1 VDDRLRVLDDS
12 GAPIPGLYAMGDCA
26 SVKGYHL
33 PATAQVAAQEGTYL
47 AAGADRV
54 GCHLAP
60 RPPAT
65 CLIQCRPRPCML
77 ATRAP
82 ALNTL
87 ARDRAAE
94 VPPFSFRNFGVLAYL
109 GGWTALFDKSQANKD
124 AIRVSGRAAWLL
136 WRSAYLTKTVS
147 WRNKVLIPVYWYAC
161 RCPRLSTGLIEHSAD
176 SISSAVLRLSG
187 CRFVT
192 WVFGRDIGR
201 L

>member
-1 VDDRLRVLDDS
+1 MR
-12 GAPIPGLYAMGDCA
+12 
-26 SVKGYHL
+26 
-33 PATAQVAAQEGTYL
+33 AT
-47 AAGADRV
+47 
-54 GCHLAP
+54 
-60 RPPAT
+60 
-65 CLIQCRPRPCML
+65 
-77 ATRAP
+77 

-109 GGWTALFDKSQANKD
+109 GGWTALFDKSQTDKD

-161 RCPRLSTGLIEHSAD
+161 KWPRRPAAGSEHGAD
-176 SISSAVLRLSG
+176 WLPSAVAVLPSGYRL
-187 CRFVT
+187 VT